1 MEPIIFAGT
10 PENAATTLR
19 ELVRND
25 YQIALVITRLD
36 APVGRKK
43 ILTPSAVAK
52 AATELGLP
60 ILKTN
65 LITPENEEQIRQSG
79 ARLAVVVAFGA
90 LLKKSTID
98 LLDVGWFNLH
108 YSVLPRWRGASPV
121 QSAILAGDKST
132 GVSLFKIDEGLDT
145 GDLVG
150 VVETVIEPG
159 ENTQRLLTRLTDLG
173 VSLALQELPRL
184 IAGIATLTVQTGSA
198 TIAKKTTRADA
209 RLLTGDTAAT
219 ALAKVLAYNPEPMAW
234 IEVNGQPLRILEATH
249 SLQDVVPGALE
260 VTKHGVLIGFADGE
274 SIELLLVQPAGKN
287 QMAANDW
294 FRGTKESERVI
305 S

>member
-19 ELVRND
+19 ELVRNG
-25 YQIALVITRLD
+25 YQIALVVTRLD

-43 ILTPSAVAK
+43 ILTPSAVAQ
-52 AATELGLP
+52 AANELGLP

-65 LITPENEEQIRQSG
+65 RLTTQDEQAIKQSG
-79 ARLAVVVAFGA
+79 ARLALVVAFGA
-90 LLKKSTID
+90 LLKKSTIE

-159 ENTQRLLTRLTDLG
+159 ENTQRLLARLTDLG
-173 VSLALQELPRL
+173 VSLALQELPKL
-184 IAGIATLTVQTGSA
+184 FAGIATLTAQTGSP
-198 TIAKKTTRADA
+198 TIAKKTTRIDA
-209 RLLTGDTAAT
+209 RILPSDTAAT
-219 ALAKVLAYNPEPMAW
+219 AHAKVLAYNPEPMAW
-234 IEVNGQPLRILEATH
+234 IEVNGQPLRVLEAAH
-249 SLQDVVPGALE
+249 SLQGLAAGSLE
-260 VTKHGVLIGFADGE
+260 VTKRGVLLGFADGR
-274 SIELLLVQPAGKN
+274 SIELLLVQPAGKS

>member
-19 ELVRND
+19 ELVRNGF
-25 YQIALVITRLD
+25 QIALVITRLD
-36 APVGRKK
+36 APVGRKRV
-43 ILTPSAVAK
+43 LTPSAVAQV
-52 AATELGLP
+52 ATELGLP

-65 LITPENEEQIRQSG
+65 RITPENEETMRQSG

-98 LLDVGWFNLH
+98 LLGLGWFNLH

-121 QSAILAGDKST
+121 QSAILAGDNST

-184 IAGIATLTVQTGSA
+184 IAGIATLSAQAGSA

-209 RLLTGDTAAT
+209 RLLPGDTAAT

-249 SLQDVVPGALE
+249 SLQAVTPGALE
-260 VTKHGVLIGFADGE
+260 LTKQGVLLGLADGKA
-274 SIELLLVQPAGKN
+274 IELLLVQPAGKN

>member
-209 RLLTGDTAAT
+209 RLLTGDTATT